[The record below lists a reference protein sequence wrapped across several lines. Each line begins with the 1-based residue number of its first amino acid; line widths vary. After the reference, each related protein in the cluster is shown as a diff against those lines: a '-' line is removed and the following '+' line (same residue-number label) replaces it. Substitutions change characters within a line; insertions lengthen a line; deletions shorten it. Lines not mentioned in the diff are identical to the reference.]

1 MTDESGTTPR
11 PRPIRSSYWLLD
23 GQLLAGEYPGS
34 FKPVETRRKLEV
46 ILNAGIRSFI
56 DLTFATEGLQPYEP
70 LLHQIAEEQQ
80 IDVAYRRFSI
90 RDADVPTK
98 ALMQEVLRR
107 IRDELAAG
115 RPVYVHCWGG
125 IGRTGTVAGCWLVED
140 GYSCDEALS
149 RIAELRTGT
158 PDSYT
163 RSPETDAQG
172 TFVRNWQSDAHS
184 DAADAAS

>member
-1 MTDESGTTPR
+1 MTNESGTTPR

-34 FKPVETRRKLEV
+34 FKPAETRRRLEA
-46 ILNAGIRSFI
+46 ILDAGIRSFV
-56 DLTFATEGLQPYEP
+56 DLTFASEGLQPYEP
-70 LLHQIAEEQQ
+70 VLKQLAEEKQ
-80 IDVAYRRFSI
+80 IDVVYHRFSI
-90 RDADVPTK
+90 RDADVPT
-98 ALMQEVLRR
+98 ATLMQEVLST
-107 IRDELAAG
+107 IRDELGAG
-115 RPVYVHCWGG
+115 RPVYFHCWGG

-140 GYSCDEALS
+140 GYTCDDALS

-172 TFVRNWQSDAHS
+172 TFVRNWQSDAPS